1 MDKLRPL
8 PESDDEDSLLE
19 TQKKVL
25 KELKRQNT
33 IISELLETQKQHS
46 SKIERMFQLHM
57 ILDAAVRPNSR
68 MLPPALQD
76 SDITQD
82 YCRNNEPFLEAKN
95 LKEPGFGSYTYTR
108 YFPITK

>member
-1 MDKLRPL
+1 MEKLRPL

-46 SKIERMFQLHM
+46 AKIERMFQLHM
-57 ILDAAVRPNSR
+57 ILDTAVRPNSG
-68 MLPPALQD
+68 MLPHYLQD
-76 SDITQD
+76 SDIVQD
-82 YCRNNEPFLEAKN
+82 YWRNTQPYLEAKT
-95 LKEPGFGSYTYTR
+95 LKEPDCGTYTY
-108 YFPITK
+108 FQ